1 MMDPVHTTSE
11 TYSLKPDPY
20 SSHSVVL
27 RWLAQGRG
35 RRLLDVGAAD
45 GLLSRHLSARGW
57 KVTAIERD
65 AAAADAGRGH
75 CELMVVADL
84 DREIPALEGAFDVIV
99 YGDVLEHLAN
109 PLRVLTAL
117 NRRLAPGGEV
127 LISIPNVAHL
137 WIRLCL
143 LFGRF
148 DYLDRGIL
156 DSTHLRFFTDRS
168 LRALVAEA
176 GLAVIRR
183 TVTPAPLYQA
193 ISSRWHGRTLAIVH
207 AFNAWAARR
216 LPRLLA
222 YQFVVCARPQASA
235 PGSTSENRGAP
246 QVSRGAPSAGGT
258 RRGRGSPGTVERLGV
273 KGALRGP
280 LWD

>member
-1 MMDPVHTTSE
+1 MDRVRTTSE
-11 TYSLKPDPY
+11 TYRLKPDPY

-27 RWLAQGRG
+27 HWLAQGRG

-45 GLLSRHLSARGW
+45 GLLSRHLMERDW

-65 AAAADAGRGH
+65 PSAAEAGRAH
-75 CELMVVADL
+75 CELMIVADL

-99 YGDVLEHLAN
+99 YGDVLEHLAD
-109 PLRVLTAL
+109 PLRVLVAL
-117 NRRLAPGGEV
+117 NRRLAPGGDV

-143 LFGRF
+143 LLGRF

-168 LRALVAEA
+168 MRALLEEA
-176 GLAVIRR
+176 GLTVVRR

-193 ISSRWHGRTLAIVH
+193 VPRRWHGRMLAVAH
-207 AFNAWAARR
+207 AVNAWTARR
-216 LPRLLA
+216 LPRVLA
-222 YQFVVCARPQASA
+222 YQFVVLARPKEPAA
-235 PGSTSENRGAP
+235 
-246 QVSRGAPSAGGT
+246 
-258 RRGRGSPGTVERLGV
+258 RR
-273 KGALRGP
+273 
-280 LWD
+280 

>member
-1 MMDPVHTTSE
+1 MMDPVRTASE
-11 TYSLKPDPY
+11 TYSLKPDPH

-35 RRLLDVGAAD
+35 RRLLDVGAAS
-45 GLLSRHLSARGW
+45 GLLTRHLTTRGW

-65 AAAADAGRGH
+65 VTAAEAGRAH
-75 CELMVVADL
+75 CELMVIADL
-84 DREIPALEGAFDVIV
+84 DREIPGLEGAFDVIV

-117 NRRLAPGGEV
+117 NRFLAPDGEV

-168 LRALVAEA
+168 IRALLAEA

-193 ISSRWHGRTLAIVH
+193 VPARWHGWILAGVH
-207 AFNAWAARR
+207 GLNAWAARR

-222 YQFVVCARPQASA
+222 YQFVVLARPDTSA

-246 QVSRGAPSAGGT
+246 WVPRDASSAGGRGG
-258 RRGRGSPGTVERLGV
+258 RRVPRRPPNVGGM
-273 KGALRGP
+273 GAISGP
-280 LWD
+280 PSS